1 VANSTDF
8 PIAWDEASRLE
19 AVHALRLLDTPPE
32 ERFDRVTRIA
42 KDMFHVPMA
51 LINLVDANRQWS
63 KSRQGLDTPEVPRVL
78 SFCSHAILQDD
89 VFMVEDACDDQRFA
103 DNPLVAGAPNIR
115 FYAGQPLYSV
125 DGKKVGTLCLLDTVA
140 RQLTVDQK
148 DKLRSLGAWA
158 EREVNAYI
166 TDTDAMRRW
175 ENKLRLAHVLEHAT
189 EGVLSVS
196 LEGVIE
202 TANPAACQIFRFTA
216 TELIG
221 RPIRDLIP
229 QSEHA
234 LHESYMERLRGEE
247 GQHLR
252 TAVEATGV
260 RKDGEAFPAEVSFRK
275 IRIGNQS
282 FFTGIVRDI
291 SERKN
296 VEQARSGFISSV
308 SHELRTPLT
317 SIVGALGIL
326 KEEEIGLNAAETS
339 ELLDIAYLNSQRL
352 HALIN
357 DILDIEKLDAGM
369 MPFVGET
376 LPVQNLIQE
385 ACRLNGPF
393 ARKLDIVLEI
403 QVPDEPAHICVDR
416 ARCGQVLTNLISN
429 ACKFSPAGATVTIAA
444 EVKASDGFVRISV
457 RDQGPGVADEF
468 RTRIFQRFAQGPSE
482 RKSKNDG
489 TGLGLSLSKS
499 MVEKMGGRIGYD
511 SVAGH
516 GATFFIDF
524 PAVETSVTSSLHQ
537 SGNA

>member
-1 VANSTDF
+1 MAISDDF

-42 KDMFHVPMA
+42 KDMFRVPMA

-63 KSRQGLDTPEVPRVL
+63 KSRQGLDTPEVPRIL

-89 VFMVEDACDDQRFA
+89 VFMVEDACRDGRFA
-103 DNPLVAGAPNIR
+103 DNPLVAGEPNIR
-115 FYAGQPLYSV
+115 FYAGQPLYSI

-140 RQLTVDQK
+140 RHLTEDEK
-148 DKLRSLGAWA
+148 GKLRSLGAWA

-166 TDTDAMRRW
+166 NDTDAMRRW

-196 LEGVIE
+196 LDGMIE
-202 TANPAACQIFRFTA
+202 TANPAACQIFRYSA

-229 QSEHA
+229 ASEHER
-234 LHESYMERLRGEE
+234 HESYMDRLRSEE
-247 GQHLR
+247 GQQLR

-260 RKDGEAFPAEVSFRK
+260 RKDGEAFPAEVSFRR

-282 FFTGIVRDI
+282 LFTGIVRDI
-291 SERKN
+291 SERKH
-296 VEQARSGFISSV
+296 VERTRSGFISSV

-326 KEEEIGLNAAETS
+326 KEEGIDLTAGETAE
-339 ELLDIAYLNSQRL
+339 LVDIAYLNGQRL

-376 LPVQNLIQE
+376 LSVQDLIQE

-393 ARKLDIVLEI
+393 ARKLEIELEVL
-403 QVPDEPAHICVDR
+403 VPDAPAHICVDR

-429 ACKFSPAGATVTIAA
+429 ACKFSPPGAVVTIAA
-444 EVKASDGFVRISV
+444 EIKGSNDFIRISV
-457 RDQGPGVADEF
+457 RDRGPGIAEEF
-468 RTRIFQRFAQGPSE
+468 RSRIFQRFAQGPSV
-482 RKSKNDG
+482 RKAKNDG

-511 SVAGH
+511 SVTGH

-524 PAVETSVTSSLHQ
+524 PAMKM
-537 SGNA
+537 AMA